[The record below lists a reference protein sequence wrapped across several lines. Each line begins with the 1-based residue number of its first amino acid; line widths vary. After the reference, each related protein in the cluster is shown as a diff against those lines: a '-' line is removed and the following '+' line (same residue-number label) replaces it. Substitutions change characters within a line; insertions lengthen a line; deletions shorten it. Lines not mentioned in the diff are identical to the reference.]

1 MADILLKNIPP
12 HLHQALRE
20 RAKQEHRSL
29 NKEVISLL
37 AKAIDHFPT
46 EHPEGHPKSFP
57 AKATPTA
64 ADPSPKKQE
73 PRRSIQDDLPP
84 HLL

>member
-1 MADILLKNIPP
+1 MANILLKNIPP
-12 HLHQALRE
+12 NLHEALRD

-37 AKAIDHFPT
+37 TKALEHFPADHKVSPPASESPKSSAIDS
-46 EHPEGHPKSFP
+46 K
-57 AKATPTA
+57 TA
-64 ADPSPKKQE
+64 QP
-73 PRRSIQDDLPP
+73 PRKSIQDDLPS